1 MSKKLT
7 ETIPYRKTVWVTGFL
22 KTTLSSALISTGVV
36 LILNG
41 IAEHP
46 LLDSKWTELDIVVGL
61 IAIVFAIVIVIL
73 IDNWKEN
80 KKKEE
85 LESIQALID
94 SKAQD
99 IATNK
104 VISKLNEME

>member
-1 MSKKLT
+1 MNKKLT
-7 ETIPYRKTVWVTGFL
+7 EIIPYKKTVWITGFL

-46 LLDSKWTELDIVVGL
+46 LLSSKWTELDILVGF
-61 IAIVFAIVIVIL
+61 IAIIFAIFIIIL
-73 IDNWKEN
+73 IDSWKER

-94 SKAQD
+94 NKAED
-99 IATNK
+99 IATKK
-104 VISKLNEME
+104 VISKLKEFE

>member
-1 MSKKLT
+1 MNKKLT
-7 ETIPYRKTVWVTGFL
+7 EIIPYKKTVWITGFL

-46 LLDSKWTELDIVVGL
+46 LLSSKWTELDILVGF
-61 IAIVFAIVIVIL
+61 IAIVFAIVIIIL
-73 IDNWKEN
+73 IDSWKER

-94 SKAQD
+94 NKAED
-99 IATNK
+99 IATKK
-104 VISKLNEME
+104 VISKLKELE

>member
-1 MSKKLT
+1 MNKKLT
-7 ETIPYRKTVWVTGFL
+7 EIIPYKKTVWITGFL

-46 LLDSKWTELDIVVGL
+46 LLSSKWTELDILVGF
-61 IAIVFAIVIVIL
+61 IAIIFAIFIIIL
-73 IDNWKEN
+73 IDSWKER

-85 LESIQALID
+85 LESIQTLID
-94 SKAQD
+94 NKAED
-99 IATNK
+99 IATKK
-104 VISKLNEME
+104 VISKLKELE

>member
-1 MSKKLT
+1 MNKKLT
-7 ETIPYRKTVWVTGFL
+7 EIIPYKKTVWITGFL

-46 LLDSKWTELDIVVGL
+46 LLSSKWTELDILVGF
-61 IAIVFAIVIVIL
+61 IAIFAIVIIIL
-73 IDNWKEN
+73 IDSWKER

-94 SKAQD
+94 NKAED
-99 IATNK
+99 IATKK
-104 VISKLNEME
+104 VISKLKELE

>member
-61 IAIVFAIVIVIL
+61 IAIVFAIAIVIL